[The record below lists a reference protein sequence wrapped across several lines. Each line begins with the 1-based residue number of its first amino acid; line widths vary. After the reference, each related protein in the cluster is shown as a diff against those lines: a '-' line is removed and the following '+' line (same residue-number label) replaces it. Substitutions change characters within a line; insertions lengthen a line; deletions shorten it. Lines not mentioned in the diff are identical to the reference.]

1 VLETF
6 FALPWDAE
14 PFRGDLLVA
23 ELGTGS
29 VVRAELPDLAV
40 RETIASGLIFPAGL
54 ATNGDDAYVSDAV
67 LGTVFQF
74 IRGGEVLPVPEP
86 VATGL
91 AGPEGIALRSGG
103 NRLLVVEGATSSLK
117 EIHLQSGTVKTIA
130 TDLGFQPPFL
140 PTLPLFND
148 VDVDSTGAM
157 YVNSD
162 GDNVIYKIR
171 SHGNAD

>member
-1 VLETF
+1 
-6 FALPWDAE
+6 
-14 PFRGDLLVA
+14 LVA

-40 RETIASGLIFPAGL
+40 RETIASGFIFVAGL
-54 ATNGDDAYVSDAV
+54 AVDEDDAYVSDAV
-67 LGTVFQF
+67 LGTVFQI
-74 IRGGEVLPVPEP
+74 IRDGEVLAAPEP

-103 NRLLVVEGATSSLK
+103 NNLLVVEGATSSLK
-117 EIHLQSGTVKTIA
+117 EINLRSGVVKTIA
-130 TDLGFQPPFL
+130 TDLGFQPPFIPIL
-140 PTLPLFND
+140 PTHWFND
-148 VDVDSTGAM
+148 VDVDATGAM

-171 SHGNAD
+171 SHGNED